1 MSMVTSHVL
10 KFVDSPKTQKFK
22 YPDSKASLGLRELY
36 HFKIFKDCP
45 SQILLRPF
53 LNTLTLFFL

>member
-1 MSMVTSHVL
+1 MSIVTSHVL
-10 KFVDSPKTQKFK
+10 KLVDSPKTQKFK

-36 HFKIFKDCP
+36 HFKIFKDCL

-53 LNTLTLFFL
+53 LNTWTLFFL